1 MPRRTFDNEL
11 RELHNEFIEMGEMI
25 ENAISESIEA
35 FTKGDAELA
44 RKVSKNDYSVNK
56 LEQEIQSKALN
67 MLLRQQ
73 PVARDLRKVSTAL
86 KVASDM
92 ERIGDQSADIADIVL
107 RFADGQQPVQ
117 SVRIDEMAKVAT
129 EMVKACVSAFIC
141 DDIALAEKVIEE
153 DDKLDGLFN
162 NVKNDIVKSLKSAD
176 GSDETVNSC
185 IDLLMIAKHFEK
197 IGDHAVNIAEWT
209 KFCDSG
215 VLNDV
220 RLL

>member
-11 RELHNEFIEMGEMI
+11 RELHNEFIKMGEMI
-25 ENAISESIEA
+25 ENAISQSIEA
-35 FTKGDAELA
+35 FNKGDAEMA
-44 RKVSKNDYSVNK
+44 RQVSKNDYSVNK
-56 LEQEIQSKALN
+56 LEQALN

-73 PVARDLRKVSTAL
+73 PVAKDLRKVSTAL

-107 RFADGQQPVQ
+107 RFADGQQAVQ
-117 SVRIDEMAKVAT
+117 SVRLDEMAKT
-129 EMVKACVSAFIC
+129 STDMVKACVSAFIC
-141 DDIALAEKVIEE
+141 DDTELAEKVIDE
-153 DDKLDGLFN
+153 DDKLDALFD
-162 NVKNDIVKSLKSAD
+162 NVKNEIVNALKTT
-176 GSDETVNSC
+176 SDNEDAVNSC

-209 KFCDSG
+209 KFCESG
-215 VLNDV
+215 VLNNV

>member
-11 RELHNEFIEMGEMI
+11 RELHNEFIKMGEMI
-25 ENAISESIEA
+25 ENAISQSIET
-35 FTKGDAELA
+35 FNKGDAEMA
-44 RKVSKNDYSVNK
+44 RQVSKNDYSVNK

-73 PVARDLRKVSTAL
+73 PVAKDLRKVSTAL

-107 RFADGQQPVQ
+107 RFADGQQAVQ
-117 SVRIDEMAKVAT
+117 SVRLDEMAKT
-129 EMVKACVSAFIC
+129 STDMVKACVSAFIC
-141 DDIALAEKVIEE
+141 DDTELAEKVIDE
-153 DDKLDGLFN
+153 DDKLDALFD
-162 NVKNDIVKSLKSAD
+162 NVKNEIVNALKTT
-176 GSDETVNSC
+176 SDNEDAVNSC

-209 KFCDSG
+209 KFCESG
-215 VLNDV
+215 VLNNV

>member
-11 RELHNEFIEMGEMI
+11 RELHNEFIKMGEMI
-25 ENAISESIEA
+25 ENAISQSIEA
-35 FTKGDAELA
+35 FNKGDAELA
-44 RKVSKNDYSVNK
+44 KQVSKNDYSVNK

-92 ERIGDQSADIADIVL
+92 ERIGDQSADIADIVF
-107 RFADGQQPVQ
+107 RFADGKQAVR
-117 SVRIDEMAKVAT
+117 SVRIDDMAKTAT

-141 DDIALAEKVIEE
+141 DDTELAEKVIEA
-153 DDKLDGLFN
+153 DDKLDALFD
-162 NVKNDIVKSLKSAD
+162 NVKNDIVSALKRTD
-176 GSDETVNSC
+176 SDEDAVNNC

-197 IGDHAVNIAEWT
+197 MGDHAVNIAEWT